1 MLTMY
6 RQLFALLDRAERR
19 QFYLL
24 FGLVTLMA
32 VIDLVGVA
40 AVLPFLA
47 VATDPEA
54 VRQNAMLAALY
65 AASGVTTDRGFLLL
79 LGVLVLGFILA
90 GLVVKLA
97 GQYQIIRFGHCLL
110 YTSRCV

>member
-1 MLTMY
+1 MPPQQAMAGQPVAMLTSY

-24 FGLVTLMA
+24 FALVTLMA

-47 VATDPEA
+47 VATDPDV
-54 VRQNAMLAALY
+54 VRQNATPNFFRLE
-65 AASGVTTDRGFLLL
+65 
-79 LGVLVLGFILA
+79 
-90 GLVVKLA
+90 
-97 GQYQIIRFGHCLL
+97 
-110 YTSRCV
+110 

>member
-1 MLTMY
+1 MPQQQVMAGQTVAMLTMY

-47 VATDPEA
+47 VATD
-54 VRQNAMLAALY
+54 LSL
-65 AASGVTTDRGFLLL
+65 
-79 LGVLVLGFILA
+79 IH
-90 GLVVKLA
+90 
-97 GQYQIIRFGHCLL
+97 I
-110 YTSRCV
+110 